1 MLTFVQ
7 LDDWIA
13 VYDSADGG
21 RKRTEG
27 HSLSLD
33 EILTLAGATR
43 GEDYRIVAMDGT
55 EFDAETSATGQVPD
69 NIADVPLAQ
78 GR

>member
-13 VYDSADGG
+13 VYDDADGG
-21 RKRTEG
+21 RKRREG
-27 HSLSLD
+27 HSFGLD

-43 GEDYRIVAMDGT
+43 GEDYRILAFDGT
-55 EFDAETSATGQVPD
+55 DFDAKCSENGHVPD
-69 NIADVPLAQ
+69 NIADVPIEQAH
-78 GR
+78 